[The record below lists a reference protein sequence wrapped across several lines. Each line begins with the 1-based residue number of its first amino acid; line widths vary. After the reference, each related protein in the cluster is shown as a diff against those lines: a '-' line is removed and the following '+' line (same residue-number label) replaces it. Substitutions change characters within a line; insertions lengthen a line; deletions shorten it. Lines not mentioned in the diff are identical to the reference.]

1 MRRKNQ
7 SKKLELSF
15 ILIFWLCSCSI
26 SSILAKTSNHFSPGN
41 FAYWRNQN
49 GKSSKSLPN
58 ILKGIIHGKRS
69 GHSINQRVPF
79 VLPKPLS
86 YPDFDDHASI
96 LEETKNFLNQ
106 KHSPFDLLSL
116 GLGTTFQDRLD
127 FLPPTTS
134 IHEENKNL
142 KIQNSNLKSKPSS
155 NSNPY
160 FTEPPQHILHPLGVI
175 RDFGFLQ
182 NDPNDDI
189 FTKQMTGSK
198 QTADFLLNRNYDQPP
213 PLKEDNLDFLKL
225 NDPMDFTN
233 FQQLESNLNEEDQ
246 KFLTN
251 HYKEGLAIKEELE
264 NLLGQRFSFFDDSPP
279 PTKGLENLKNMDNSF
294 IGDIPA
300 TTTTMKESKH
310 FVSRPNYSIRF

>member
-1 MRRKNQ
+1 MKNLLQ
-7 SKKLELSF
+7 
-15 ILIFWLCSCSI
+15 LCLFQFFR
-26 SSILAKTSNHFSPGN
+26 SS
-41 FAYWRNQN
+41 
-49 GKSSKSLPN
+49 
-58 ILKGIIHGKRS
+58 
-69 GHSINQRVPF
+69 HSIHQRVQF
-79 VLPKPLS
+79 VLPKLLS
-86 YPDFDDHASI
+86 YPDFENHASI

-127 FLPPTTS
+127 FLPPTTT
-134 IHEENKNL
+134 IHEENKNS
-142 KIQNSNLKSKPSS
+142 KIQNSNLKPKPSS

-160 FTEPPQHILHPLGVI
+160 ITEPPQHILHPLGVI

-182 NDPNDDI
+182 NDLNDDI
-189 FTKQMTGSK
+189 FTKQMTESK
-198 QTADFLLNRNYDQPP
+198 QTDDFLLNRKYNQTP

-264 NLLGQRFSFFDDSPP
+264 NLLGQR
-279 PTKGLENLKNMDNSF
+279 
-294 IGDIPA
+294 
-300 TTTTMKESKH
+300 
-310 FVSRPNYSIRF
+310 Y